1 MRVTMSTVIEHLGLP
16 GHRPT
21 LLVGAG
27 MSVEAGIPMAT
38 KDLPEMNSVVTHIAE
53 HLYFRANKRLAGSRK
68 VLDDWLRQESLLQ
81 NANTRY
87 SDALSAIAPDNEG
100 RQRFLEQFFLGQRPT
115 AFHEAVAR
123 FVSRGYF
130 RSIFTTN
137 FDPLLERALLF
148 AGLDVAVAADP
159 DVVKKLAT
167 WSAPVVYKVHGDYL
181 LTNHKHT
188 VEETQALEQAMR
200 ERLVQSVS
208 ERSMLVIGH
217 SGSDPSI
224 MDALAEGLAAGTGSE
239 VLWALYGNEPP
250 SPLLLDLERR
260 FEKRVLITAIPGY
273 GQFWEAAT
281 RRILDRA
288 PYLRYDPRI
297 AASYFVERT
306 EVTVL
311 KGDICEVGAE
321 AIVSSDDCLLNHS
334 GGVSA
339 DIAIAAGA
347 ALERDLFQLRGL
359 FPLKPGDVLATG
371 PGLLADRGVRY
382 IFHAAITPE
391 WRLPASADAV
401 TACTLRVME
410 EAEARG
416 VRTLAIPALG
426 GGQGGLAAGA
436 VANALVGGVL
446 EHLQRRSY
454 LRQVI
459 FVLYTDPAL
468 EAFKDQQMD
477 AIASQQEAGLRKSL
491 ERMEPTLRA
500 LGEAVLD
507 QRDWGSTHPG
517 AVSTWL
523 REMAAVGAATAAE
536 AVRYCHARW
545 HTHLCELLR
554 RLPEEPGLS
563 EQVEGWRRRL
573 HALEIGYASAFQ

>member
-16 GHRPT
+16 GHRPA

-38 KDLPEMNSVVTHIAE
+38 KDLPQMNSVVTHIAE
-53 HLYFRANKRLAGSRK
+53 HLYFRANKRLPESRQR
-68 VLDDWLRQESLLQ
+68 LDEWLRQENLLQ
-81 NANTRY
+81 KTATRY
-87 SDALSAIAPDNEG
+87 SDALSAIARDNEG

-115 AFHEAVAR
+115 PFHEAVAR

-130 RSIFTTN
+130 RAIFTTN

-148 AGLDVAVAADP
+148 AGLDAAVAADP

-200 ERLVQSVS
+200 ERLVQSVG
-208 ERSMLVIGH
+208 ERSLLVMGH

-224 MDALAEGLAAGTGSE
+224 MHALAEGLAAGTGSE
-239 VLWALYGNEPP
+239 ILWALYGNEPP
-250 SPLLLDLERR
+250 SPLLVELERQY
-260 FEKRVLITAIPGY
+260 EKRVLITSIPGY
-273 GQFWEAAT
+273 GEFWEAAT

-288 PYLRYDPRI
+288 PYLRYDARI

-306 EVTVL
+306 EVAVL
-311 KGDICEVGAE
+311 KGDICEVGSE
-321 AIVSSDDCLLNHS
+321 AIVSSDDCLLSHT
-334 GGVSA
+334 GGVAA

-347 ALERDLFQLRGL
+347 ALERDLLQFRDL
-359 FPLKPGDVLATG
+359 FPLNPGDVLATG

-382 IFHAAITPE
+382 IFHAAITRD
-391 WRLPASADAV
+391 WQLPA
-401 TACTLRVME
+401 TAEAARACIRRLLE

-416 VRTLAIPALG
+416 VRTVAIPALG

-446 EHLQRRSY
+446 EHLQGRSF

-459 FVLYTDPAL
+459 FVLVTDTAL
-468 EAFKDQQMD
+468 EAFKNRQMD
-477 AIASQQEAGLRKSL
+477 AIANRQEGGLRRSL

-507 QRDWGSTHPG
+507 QEDWGSTHPG
-517 AVSTWL
+517 AVATWL
-523 REMAAVGAATAAE
+523 REMAAAGAETAGE

-554 RLPEEPGLS
+554 RLPGEPGLA